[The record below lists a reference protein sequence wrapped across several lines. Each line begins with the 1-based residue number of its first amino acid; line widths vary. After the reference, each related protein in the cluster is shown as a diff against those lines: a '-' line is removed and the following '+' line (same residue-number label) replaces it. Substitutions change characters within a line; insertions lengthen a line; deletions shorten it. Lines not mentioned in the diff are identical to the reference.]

1 MPSPPIGYELTRQW
15 FEYASTHPDEVSPNH
30 TALYQWLV
38 ELNRANGWAAQF
50 ACPTAKAVQGMGVKR
65 YETFKKTFDELVAFG
80 FVVVVS
86 AGGNQYT
93 EKKIALLKNSKAIR
107 ANLWEQL
114 ELPLRISNRR
124 KSAGLKSAQATCSQT
139 SLFGETCKPVGCD

>member
-1 MPSPPIGYELTRQW
+1 MPSQPIGYDLTRQW
-15 FEYASTHPDEVSPNH
+15 FEYARAHPDAVSPNH

-50 ACPTAKAVQGMGVKR
+50 GCPTAQAIQGMGVKR
-65 YETFKKTFDELVAFG
+65 YETFKKTFDDLVAFG

-86 AGGNQYT
+86 CGSNQYT
-93 EKKIALLKNSKAIR
+93 EKKIVLLKNSKAVR
-107 ANLWEQL
+107 ASLWVQL

-124 KSAGLKSAQATCSQT
+124 KSTGLKSAEVSGKQYH
-139 SLFGETCKPVGCD
+139 LFSETCKPICHA